1 MDEAVHAAFDRAAR
15 RFGAKLVAT
24 RSFVLGRDP
33 RERARNNVA
42 LLTSGADYD
51 VVFVADASGE
61 FARDVPYQVL
71 KPRPVVG
78 ADGLVADWWHRAW
91 ERHGA
96 PQLNNRFTR
105 LANRPMTGYDW
116 SAWMAVKAVAE
127 AVVRTRSTEFRTVA
141 GQLLG
146 DQLVLDGFKGS
157 RLDFRPWDRQL
168 RQPIL
173 LTTGNWVIERAPL
186 DGFLHDRNTLDT
198 LGIDLRESRC
208 KV

>member
-1 MDEAVHAAFDRAAR
+1 MGRSAAFAAR
-15 RFGAKLVAT
+15 VPIIVHTIHGMSFNRAQSAVAQKAYRMLERHEARYT
-24 RSFVLGRDP
+24 THFVC
-33 RERARNNVA
+33 
-42 LLTSGADYD
+42 
-51 VVFVADASGE
+51 VADASGE